1 MTIKDLTSFDFE
13 KRIKITSAT
22 NKALIG
28 KMGTLTNAFAGE
40 KVKIGLFLDIP
51 LKNGNDE
58 INLTGDINFE
68 FTTLMF

>member
-40 KVKIGLFLDIP
+40 KVKI
-51 LKNGNDE
+51 
-58 INLTGDINFE
+58 
-68 FTTLMF
+68 